1 MSISLKMLKKFFPE
15 DTAKKIRGIIT
26 KEIAPEMFK
35 SVQLWIAECYNRPS
49 DPELQMCALDE
60 VLGGFGV
67 EAIRGG
73 YVDRYHQNIQAVYVN
88 MGNTYDLTIL
98 FDNKTQKFVLT
109 SWGDWV
115 ESHEKRL
122 KE

>member
-1 MSISLKMLKKFFPE
+1 MISLKMLKKFFPE
-15 DTAKKIRGIIT
+15 ETAKKIRGIIT
-26 KEIAPEMFK
+26 GEINPEVFYSVELWLK
-35 SVQLWIAECYNRPS
+35 SCHNRPS

-67 EAIRGG
+67 EPITTGG
-73 YVDRYHQNIQAVYVN
+73 YLDHYHQNIQAVYVN
-88 MGNTYDLTIL
+88 MGDTYDLTIL

-115 ESHEKRL
+115 ERHEKRL
-122 KE
+122 QN